1 MFEAGNT
8 FGVGTTFETATFEA
22 GDMFAADMFAA
33 DNMFGAGNVF
43 EASSTLFSSE
53 LLSFST
59 EQSIPAPQ
67 DPALLGYRPYSPS
80 AQGTD
85 DDQSMQI
92 AIDPMLGCVDA
103 ADLDFTMCDWSD
115 SFGPMHPSAQ
125 QQQDYSPTRA
135 AAGLVVS
142 DLTANTAQMTPS
154 LVPHDPNTPQ
164 VDLATWPWLDQS
176 DSTYQPATDE
186 NRLSSPAVQ
195 CDCLGLLARI
205 EKLDRRMALME
216 ESARDA
222 QWRLVAWMIT

>member
-8 FGVGTTFETATFEA
+8 FGVGNAFEAATFEAATFEA
-22 GDMFAADMFAA
+22 GDMFAA

-43 EASSTLFSSE
+43 EASSTLFSPE
-53 LLSFST
+53 LFSFST
-59 EQSIPAPQ
+59 EQNIPAPQ
-67 DPALLGYRPYSPS
+67 DPALLGYHPYNPS
-80 AQGTD
+80 TQGTG

-92 AIDPMLGCVDA
+92 AIDPMLGCVDT

-142 DLTANTAQMTPS
+142 DSTANTAQMTPS
-154 LVPHDPNTPQ
+154 LVPHHPNTSQ
-164 VDLATWPWLDQS
+164 VDLATWPWLDRS
-176 DSTYQPATDE
+176 DSTYEPATE
-186 NRLSSPAVQ
+186 QNRLSSPAVQ
-195 CDCLGLLARI
+195 CDCPGLLARI

-216 ESARDA
+216 EDARNA
-222 QWRLVAWMIT
+222 QWRLVA